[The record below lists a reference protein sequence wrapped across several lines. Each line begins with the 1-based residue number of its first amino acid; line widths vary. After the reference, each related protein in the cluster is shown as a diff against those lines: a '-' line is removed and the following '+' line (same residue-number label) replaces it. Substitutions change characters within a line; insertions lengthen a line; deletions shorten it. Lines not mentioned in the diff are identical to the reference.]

1 MVTFRLGTME
11 ELARGSG
18 VSLFEITYMNE
29 NITGSQETHLAAL
42 ADKRKK
48 RRTPCT
54 CNSRRHDKPTEVFYV
69 YSNSARPAPT
79 QQRPLMNNEIRVLI
93 CASFDGEFLVAIAMS
108 VRTSSDRN

>member
-1 MVTFRLGTME
+1 ME

-29 NITGSQETHLAAL
+29 NITGSQETYLAAL
-42 ADKRKK
+42 ADKCKK

-79 QQRPLMNNEIRVLI
+79 QQRPLINNESKQNI
-93 CASFDGEFLVAIAMS
+93 
-108 VRTSSDRN
+108 TSSLLPSKSFPKIDVNPAL